1 MNRQLQKAAFI
12 LPALILLAV
21 FFVYPLMEAVRLSL
35 TDSSGL
41 GDYNY
46 IGLDNYIRI
55 LTRSRYYD
63 SFGVTLAFVTIVVV
77 CQTLLGL
84 TFATVLH
91 AMPAIRNICRTALFM
106 PAMMSF
112 IIVGYVWSF
121 ILSPFSGGLNALLDL
136 VGLSA
141 LKTEW
146 LGSPTLALVLVALVH
161 VWMFTGYTCA
171 IFLAGFA
178 NISPEIEEAA
188 VLDGAGGWQRFLL
201 IQLPLLAPSFTVNIM
216 LSTIGTMK
224 TFELPFIMT
233 KGGPDGATQ
242 TIGLTIIQTLFT
254 DYRFG
259 LASALSVVLLVIV
272 LAVAFVQS
280 RILRQREELL

>member
-1 MNRQLQKAAFI
+1 M
-12 LPALILLAV
+12 LAV
-21 FFVYPLMEAVRLSL
+21 FFLYPLFEAVRLSF

-41 GDYNY
+41 GDYQY
-46 IGLDNYIRI
+46 VGFDNYIRI
-55 LTRSRYYD
+55 LTRSRYYE
-63 SFGVTLAFVTIVVV
+63 SFGVTLAFVAIVVV
-77 CQTLLGL
+77 CQTLMGL
-84 TFATVLH
+84 AFATALH

-136 VGLSA
+136 VGLGA

-146 LGSPTLALVLVALVH
+146 LGTPTLALVLVALVH

-178 NISPEIEEAA
+178 NIPPEIEEAA
-188 VLDGAGGWQRFLL
+188 VLDGAGGWKRFLL

-242 TIGLTIIQTLFT
+242 TIGLLIVQTLFT

-259 LASALSVVLLVIV
+259 LASALSVVLLLVV
-272 LAVAFVQS
+272 LAVAFVQN
-280 RILRQREELL
+280 RVLRQREDLI